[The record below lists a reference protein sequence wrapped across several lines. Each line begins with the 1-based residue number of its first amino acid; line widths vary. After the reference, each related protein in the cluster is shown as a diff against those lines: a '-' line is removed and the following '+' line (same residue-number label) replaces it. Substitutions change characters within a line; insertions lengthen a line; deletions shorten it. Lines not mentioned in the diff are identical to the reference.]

1 MFKQILF
8 FTLITLLFSACANER
23 GISAR
28 YYNDC
33 KEYYDLQGHYHK
45 DCPDN
50 IIEYKSIKEA
60 PGKAYDALTKDENKE
75 KPKVW

>member
-1 MFKQILF
+1 MFKQIILF
-8 FTLITLLFSACANER
+8 TMLIVFLGACANER

-45 DCPDN
+45 ECPEN
-50 IIEYKSIKEA
+50 LIEYKTITDA
-60 PGKAYDALTKDENKE
+60 PGKVYDAITSDDNEP